1 MFKQLASALML
12 LATTTSGFA
21 FEILGDSASVDMRV
35 TSIISHETG
44 STITAS
50 GPVEGYG
57 KVWVTL
63 ELTSSDS
70 NRNQGVLGG
79 QGRAL
84 LDDGSM
90 VGSPFM
96 GNWSRADTLSPS
108 SSWITS
114 RTGRRTSSSG
124 HSTSTRRRLRE
135 STIQ

>member
-1 MFKQLASALML
+1 MSGKIAAALL
-12 LATTTSGFA
+12 ILVTTTAGFA
-21 FEILGDSASVDMRV
+21 FEIVGDSASIDMRV

-70 NRNQGVLGG
+70 NRNQGG

-84 LDDGSM
+84 LDDGSI

-96 GNWSRADTLSPS
+96 GNWSRNGHLITVHFLDNVSNGAQNFVKWTLD
-108 SSWITS
+108 
-114 RTGRRTSSSG
+114 
-124 HSTSTRRRLRE
+124 LRE
-135 STIQ
+135 ETIKGLYYAIK